1 MKIATIIINI
11 IAIIGFIPS
20 VYIALFSPM
29 LFDSGVTIRTW
40 ILFSLVLS
48 VPISILI
55 TQIISWI
62 LFFKGNY
69 VWALGMSLTPL
80 IFVILVVI
88 MYMISEDLR

>member
-29 LFDSGVTIRTW
+29 LLESGVTIRTW

-55 TQIISWI
+55 TQIISWV

-69 VWALGMSLTPL
+69 IWALGMSLTPL
-80 IFVILVVI
+80 IFVLLLVIV
-88 MYMISEDLR
+88 YLISEDLK